1 MAGLLKNAL
10 NSLIRV
16 SNDAQSNL
24 YRIKFTGGVFDEG
37 NTSNYVIVRNSGIE
51 VPMPTQDKYQVKYI
65 TAYVDRPV
73 TKVGLVRNFPIE
85 FRMDSY
91 WELYKALL
99 KQQKQFSNFKN
110 SFANSTILDDSGN
123 IIEDKFFT
131 VEVEAILEIAE
142 DEESQSET
150 LFTFRHCWVSSIT
163 PPSFDTS
170 SAEPVTI
177 SCQINFLEMEDYQS
191 ANSLAEKALERTSYK

>member
-16 SNDAQSNL
+16 SSDAQSNL
-24 YRIKFTGGVFDEG
+24 YRIKFSGGVFGDE

-51 VPMPTQDKYQVKYI
+51 VPTPTQEVYQTKYI

-85 FRMDSY
+85 FRMDSH

-110 SFANSTILDDSGN
+110 SFVNSSILDADGN
-123 IIEDKFFT
+123 LIEDKFFT
-131 VEVEAILEIAE
+131 VEVEAILELAE
-142 DEESQSET
+142 DEESASEK
-150 LFTFRHCWVSSIT
+150 LFTFRHCWISSIT
-163 PPSFDTS
+163 PPSFDTGS
-170 SAEPVTI
+170 SDPITV
-177 SCQINFLEMEDYQS
+177 SCQINFLEMDDYQS
-191 ANSLAEKALERTSYK
+191 ENSLAEKALERTSYK